1 MEEGKIIY
9 KDLSY
14 KIVGLLF
21 ETHARLGRYR
31 NENEYGDYF
40 EELLKKEK
48 IKYKRECRIN
58 FDSEDKIT
66 CRNIY
71 DFIIED
77 KIILEFK
84 TVDFLRKEYY
94 FQIKRYLSATNIK
107 LGILVN
113 FRDNYLKPK
122 RIINNEI

>member
-1 MEEGKIIY
+1 MEGQIIY

-14 KIVGLLF
+14 RIVGLLF
-21 ETHARLGRYR
+21 ETHTKLGRYR
-31 NENEYGDYF
+31 NEKEYGDYF
-40 EELLKKEK
+40 EGLLKKEG
-48 IKYKRECRIN
+48 IKYIRECRVN
-58 FDSEDKIT
+58 LSLDDKIV

-71 DFIIED
+71 DFIID
-77 KIILEFK
+77 AKIIVEFK

-94 FQIKRYLSATNIK
+94 FQIKRYLSSTGLK

-113 FRDNYLKPK
+113 FRDEYLRPK